1 MGTNNNIILKLQ
13 HLQYEKVR
21 AGAKSTES
29 SQTCKKKKEK
39 KKGTQLYLTLWK
51 EALFTMGV
59 MSVRVYCFRQPSEL
73 QPTARPLEELQMESI
88 TIYFD
93 AWESL
98 DIDLGWWQFPRSA
111 EEISQG
117 RLCLCCIRVSASCN
131 KRREGTRRGTM
142 LSLLCPDNQPS

>member
-1 MGTNNNIILKLQ
+1 MRK
-13 HLQYEKVR
+13 YEPEPKAQR
-21 AGAKSTES
+21 AARLA
-29 SQTCKKKKEK
+29 KKKKEK

-98 DIDLGWWQFPRSA
+98 DIDLG
-111 EEISQG
+111 
-117 RLCLCCIRVSASCN
+117 
-131 KRREGTRRGTM
+131 
-142 LSLLCPDNQPS
+142 